1 MHYEFELEM
10 INCRVES
17 GQTLQLESIPAHL
30 FTTSPDSDWLS
41 RSSINKYIYIFFFN
55 KYMKHNKE
63 KEGERRKETS
73 QSGIFICSNN

>member
-30 FTTSPDSDWLS
+30 FTTSPHSDWLS
-41 RSSINKYIYIFFFN
+41 RSSINKYIYIYFN
-55 KYMKHNKE
+55 KYMKDNKE